1 MKKIIISMFVST
13 LLLIFYG
20 CQDIEQMKPDS
31 LVWQVDL
38 NMEDITIYH
47 PVDTSAEHYKMS
59 LTLTNTGNQK
69 MEDMVI
75 GFVTENPFDFN
86 LDKTGIAGLEP
97 DESETFTVT
106 FPLRDLPH
114 VYEAQLIVGNK
125 TAAARMNLR
134 YGVFELVNDPLLIIQ
149 PSLLQHGESSSF
161 TFNTEAEDND
171 LGIWV
176 YNSGFAME
184 GDQIP
189 VLFGKNDVNF
199 IGFLV
204 SESPFRVKGKKFTVY
219 PATENITIN
228 YSGGSTIIR
237 PNGGTAVPLN
247 ASVIQ
252 RTALEAG
259 GVVNFSYS
267 GGDEVI
273 SGIHPTSGELTF
285 STAAANDTSASV
297 TVDVNITKSV
307 PEGTL
312 VMFQGSSS
320 FIAKIGIA
328 PAPVLHEA
336 GTVNTTVMLQTFRID
351 LIFDQMINAGN
362 KDPRDGFTIIK
373 APQGAAP
380 QGAASSA
387 VLGIQQ
393 AVIVNNA
400 IQFTLNAASPVI
412 FGDTLTLSYNKDNG
426 GIQNEGNTALE
437 DITDFSIANN
447 LADQEPG
454 PEMISAVID
463 GANREDANI
472 LLISYDKPAVLTSAS
487 GFTISNITGVTIGF
501 DAFKADAEN
510 QTITLTMSR
519 VPMWTE
525 AAANNLTLTYN
536 AAAGT
541 VKDEE
546 DRAGVSS
553 TIPITL
559 QFFTEAEYKPPVV
572 EAVTIDGNAQTS
584 LVIEWNKDIAANSGF
599 GGFSIS
605 GANPAITF
613 TGSSVNGITQ
623 ILNMSRAP
631 TPAELANLK
640 LNYNSG
646 VGNVNDINT
655 NRVDSF
661 TNETIIIKNSE
672 LFLYPPVVQ
681 TAVVDAANPT
691 LLVLTFDTPVAI
703 TNSTGFS
710 ISGSATAT
718 SFLPAVTGSGT
729 ESITFTLNRK
739 PAFDETLLLSYT
751 GAGNALHNANPDV
764 RVAAFANQTAALNGF
779 TFENDSRPV
788 LQTIIIDANRDG
800 TEASFEQADKIYLTF
815 DRSVNALNYNGF
827 GITGSN
833 TATLIKMISGSGTNT
848 LVLTLNSAASE
859 SEIADVRLTYDM
871 ALGNMMDANNNVVL
885 GFNRNI
891 QFLNYTGMGDN
902 SDKERPWL
910 VSATINHETPS
921 IVQVVFNKQ
930 VNIDRTR
937 FIVKVNNVPLWAASS
952 GAKNGIPMDNS
963 AFVRTITSVA
973 AVGGAPSNTWNLTM
987 SSPAQF
993 GEILRLATAVA
1004 EDGVMASSISNAQ
1017 HLEGAA
1023 TDISG
1028 NKMLAV
1034 TQFIIRS
1041 LVQRTRGSFEST
1053 PGLYRNGV
1061 YVPSVTDGSG
1071 GQMYQNAISHL
1082 STAGNYFQNGEVVT
1096 LVLPGNQTLTTSTG
1110 RDNFNSTHL
1119 PDNEARRA
1127 NPPTLIITTPTGNT
1141 QEYFITVSGNG
1152 FGLIIRNALSLVLD
1166 ENVVFT
1172 HSRNVTNLRPLIA
1185 MMDGSKMILNG
1196 GALRNNLLTADGSFD
1211 NGGHRGGAV
1220 RVQGGSLGSY
1230 LLINSG
1236 DISGNTVIEP
1246 ASATNTGL
1254 HGGAG
1259 GVTLMQYGV
1268 LVMHGGAITNNTYE
1282 NLSSHSRPRAG
1293 GVSDGGGTSNQH
1305 HANSAFFMTGGDIGG
1320 NTVTGSST
1328 GASAGGVLTS
1338 GVFQKNGGTIFGA
1351 DAANE
1356 AMRNRNLMTGAN
1368 NVRSNAIASIMK
1380 AVLNP
1385 NLASDPPQARLRDT
1399 TTGPF
1404 VSLFVESSKAANGS
1418 EGVNFVP
1425 EWAQSFWDN

>member
-1 MKKIIISMFVST
+1 MKKIIIFMFISM

-20 CQDIEQMKPDS
+20 CQDIVQTKPDS
-31 LVWQVDL
+31 LVWQVNL
-38 NMEDITIYH
+38 NMDDITIYH
-47 PVDTSAEHYKMS
+47 PVDLSAERYKMS
-59 LTLTNTGNQK
+59 LTLTNSGNQK

-75 GFVTENPFDFN
+75 GLITENPFDFT
-86 LDKTGIAGLEP
+86 LDKTGITGLEP

-106 FPLRDLPH
+106 FPSRELPL
-114 VYEAQLIVGNK
+114 VFEAQLIVGNK
-125 TAAARMNLR
+125 TAATRINLR
-134 YGVFELVNDPLLIIQ
+134 YGIFELINDPLVAIQ
-149 PSLLQHGESSSF
+149 PSLLQRGKTSSF
-161 TFNTEAEDND
+161 TFSTEAEDNE

-176 YNSGFAME
+176 YNSGFAKE

-189 VLFGKNDVNF
+189 VLSGEDDVNF

-219 PATENITIN
+219 PATENIALN

-237 PNGGTAVPLN
+237 SNSGTAAPLN
-247 ASVIQ
+247 ASEIQ
-252 RTALEAG
+252 RAALEAG
-259 GVVNFSYS
+259 GAVNYS
-267 GGDEVI
+267 FTGGAGVI

-285 STAAANDTSASV
+285 SATAANDTSASV

-312 VMFQGSSS
+312 VMFHGSSS

-328 PAPVLHEA
+328 PAPILHEA

-351 LIFDQMINAGN
+351 LIFDQTINAGD
-362 KDPRDGFTIIK
+362 KDPKDGFTITK
-373 APQGAAP
+373 ASKGAAP
-380 QGAASSA
+380 AA

-393 AVIVNNA
+393 AVIVGNV
-400 IQFTLNAASPVI
+400 IQFTLNAASPVV
-412 FGDTLTLSYNKDNG
+412 FGDTLTFSYDKDKG
-426 GIQNEGNTALE
+426 GIKNEGNTVLE
-437 DITDFSIANN
+437 NITNFSITNN
-447 LADQEPG
+447 LTDQEPG

-463 GANREDANI
+463 GTNRENANI
-472 LLISYDKPAVLTSAS
+472 LLISYDKSAVLTNAS
-487 GFTISNITGVTIGF
+487 GFTIGNITGINIGF
-501 DAFKADAEN
+501 NAFKADAEN

-525 AAANNLTLTYN
+525 VLANNLTLTYN

-541 VKDEE
+541 VKDEKGHV
-546 DRAGVSS
+546 GVSAV
-553 TIPITL
+553 IPITL
-559 QFFTEAEYKPPVV
+559 QFFTESEYKPPVV
-572 EAVTIDGNAQTS
+572 KAVTIDGTAQTS

-599 GGFSIS
+599 SGFNIS

-613 TGSSVNGITQ
+613 TGSSVNGMTQ
-623 ILNMSRAP
+623 TLTMSRAP

-640 LNYNSG
+640 LSYNSG
-646 VGNVNDINT
+646 VGNVNDTNT

-661 TNETIIIKNSE
+661 SNETVIIENRE
-672 LFLYPPVVQ
+672 LFLNPPVVQ
-681 TAVVDAANPT
+681 TAVIDVATPT

-710 ISGSATAT
+710 ISGSVTAN

-729 ESITFTLNRK
+729 TSITFTLNRK
-739 PAFDETLLLSYT
+739 PAFSETLLLSYT
-751 GAGNALHNANPDV
+751 GAGNALHNANLDV
-764 RVAAFANQTAALNGF
+764 RVAAFTDQIAALNGF
-779 TFENDSRPV
+779 TYEHDSRPV
-788 LQTIIIDANRDG
+788 LQTIIIDANYDG
-800 TEASFEQADKIYLTF
+800 TEASFEQADSVYLTF
-815 DRSVNALNYNGF
+815 DRNVNALNDNGF

-833 TATLIKMISGSGTNT
+833 TVTWIKRISGSGTNT
-848 LVLTLNSAASE
+848 LVLTLNNAASE
-859 SEIADVRLTYDM
+859 SEIANVRLTYDM
-871 ALGNMMDANNNVVL
+871 ALGNIMDENNNVVL

-891 QFLNYTGMGDN
+891 QFLNYTGMGDAP
-902 SDKERPWL
+902 DREKPFF
-910 VSATINHETPS
+910 VSATINHETRS

-937 FIVKVNNVPLWAASS
+937 FVVKVNNVPLKVVSS
-952 GAKNGIPMDNS
+952 GAINGIPMDNS
-963 AFVRTITSVA
+963 ARVRTITTA
-973 AVGGAPSNTWNLTM
+973 TPVGGAPSAVWNLTM

-1004 EDGVMASSISNAQ
+1004 EDGVMASSISSVQ

-1023 TDISG
+1023 TDVSG
-1028 NKMLAV
+1028 NEMLAV
-1034 TQFIIRS
+1034 TQFIIRN
-1041 LVQRTRGSFEST
+1041 LVQRTRGSFENT

-1061 YVPSVTDGSG
+1061 FVPEVTDGTG
-1071 GQMYQNAISHL
+1071 GQMYQNAINHL
-1082 STAGNYFQNGEVVT
+1082 STSGNYIQNGEVIT
-1096 LVLPGNQTLTTSTG
+1096 LVLPGHQTLTTSTS
-1110 RDNFNSTHL
+1110 RDNFTSNHL
-1119 PDNEARRA
+1119 PDTEARKA
-1127 NPPTLIITTPTGNT
+1127 NPPTLIITTPADNT

-1152 FGLIIRNALSLVLD
+1152 FGLVIRNALSLVLD

-1172 HSRNVTNLRPLIA
+1172 HSRNVTNSRPLIA

-1211 NGGHRGGAV
+1211 SGGHRGGAV

-1236 DISGNTVIEP
+1236 DISGNTVMEP
-1246 ASATNTGL
+1246 ANATNTGL